1 MMLLEQPHGGS
12 VMPYAEAAYHARV
25 NGLAPPQVEL
35 ERITEFSPERLA
47 ELAHLD
53 RQAFG
58 AAGLRV
64 YELAVLAEA
73 GIVLI
78 ARHTG
83 GECVGGCQLIRV
95 CDKPD
100 MLWVVGIYVVPR
112 WQNRGVGTS
121 FMRALIRK
129 LPEFEASGLRL
140 TVDREN
146 TPAVRLYERAGFLLV
161 DEVDEFYGP
170 GEDRLVMEW
179 H

>member
-1 MMLLEQPHGGS
+1 MPH
-12 VMPYAEAAYHARV
+12 AEVACRARV
-25 NGLAPPQVEL
+25 HSPAPPRVEL
-35 ERITEFSPERLA
+35 ERITEFSSERLA
-47 ELAHLD
+47 ELARLD

-73 GIVLI
+73 GIVLE
-78 ARHTG
+78 ARRAG
-83 GECVGGCQLIRV
+83 GERVGGCQLIRV

-100 MLWVVGIYVVPR
+100 MLWVVGIYVVPE

-121 FMRALIRK
+121 FMQALITK